1 MQDLGLDR
9 RRIFCLIASFT
20 LDGARRRDPTRLARR
35 TTNDEGSMQMTRLMQ
50 ALLGLA
56 VLALAGGPVLAQE
69 GDAAAGEKVFNKCKA
84 CHVLDEEKNRV
95 GPYLL
100 GIMGRPAGT
109 AEGFTYSPAMKDS
122 GIVWDETT
130 ISEYVAD
137 PRAYVPGNRMAFP
150 GLKKEEDITNLMAYL
165 KEATQP

>member
-1 MQDLGLDR
+1 MELLFDCGVYGERSGAAPAGPR
-9 RRIFCLIASFT
+9 RRWKNGEGSIEMT
-20 LDGARRRDPTRLARR
+20 GRLAVVVGMAMVAL
-35 TTNDEGSMQMTRLMQ
+35 GS
-50 ALLGLA
+50 GS
-56 VLALAGGPVLAQE
+56 VLAQE
-69 GDAAAGEKVFNKCKA
+69 GDPAAGEKVFNKCKA
-84 CHVLDEEKNRV
+84 CHVLNEEKNRV

-100 GIMGRPAGT
+100 GIIGRPAGT

-137 PRAYVPGNRMAFP
+137 PKTYVPGNRMAFP

-165 KEATQP
+165 KEATQQ